1 MRNITTPAKAVSFED
16 ALRNLAAKLTGKPAA
31 SLPRTQE
38 AVVQYIADNISSV
51 KELTDAL
58 AKELAIRLT
67 QELAEAIVQEVM
79 ERLALRAP
87 EATQDS
93 PADEPEGNDT
103 PRHQRGPQGP
113 QTQAQHRLI
122 LRKED

>member
-79 ERLALRAP
+79 DRLAPAGT
-87 EATQDS
+87 EAAQDG
-93 PADEPEGNDT
+93 PADEPEGKQYH
-103 PRHQRGPQGP
+103 RHQRGPQGP
-113 QTQAQHRLI
+113 QAQAQHRLI

>member
-51 KELTDAL
+51 HAPPEAL
-58 AKELAIRLT
+58 ATALALRLPPA
-67 QELAEAIVQEVM
+67 LAEATAPAVM
-79 ERLALRAP
+79 GRRAP
-87 EATQDS
+87 AGTEAAQDG
-93 PADEPEGNDT
+93 PADGPEGNDT
-103 PRHQRGPQGP
+103 PGTKEAPKG
-113 QTQAQHRLI
+113 
-122 LRKED
+122 RKRKPNTD